1 MTLDANLHCTKSN
14 NPLGFPY
21 FNTITSLY
29 RGHILSACVSP
40 AELYILKTC
49 AENETLNGY
58 EELNP
63 DIQNAIMENF
73 QTEPL
78 PSWPLLKLNHLK
90 LPIKLGHGRNG
101 AGKRSLL
108 TRKKKIGVP
117 RRKSLGLRIK
127 ERTSARKL
135 GESRI

>member
-1 MTLDANLHCTKSN
+1 M
-14 NPLGFPY
+14 
-21 FNTITSLY
+21 
-29 RGHILSACVSP
+29 
-40 AELYILKTC
+40 LKTC

-90 LPIKLGHGRNG
+90 LPVKLGHGRNG

-108 TRKKKIGVP
+108 TGKKKIDVP

-127 ERTSARKL
+127 GRTSARKL
-135 GESRI
+135 GESQI